1 MAFTWTTDPTLD
13 ADTTATLGLDTPF
26 PTQAAAEAWFSEH
39 WTDLDE
45 AGVESVTL
53 LDGETVVYGPMALSA

>member
-1 MAFTWTTDPTLD
+1 MSFTWTTDPALD
-13 ADTTATLGLDTPF
+13 ADTNTAVGLGASF
-26 PTQAAAEAWFSEH
+26 ATQAAAEAWFAEH

-53 LDGETVVYGPMALSA
+53 LDGDVVVYGPMALSA